1 MWSFFATQ
9 IYVSPIYI
17 WITANIE
24 KWSFFAYPDLMIKID
39 EIEKIAWIFFH
50 RVIFAF
56 WIQICN
62 PNLCK
67 SHTFW
72 NTANIGKWHIFTYP
86 VLITKIDE
94 TENGRPPTCSVC
106 NTAVTV
112 EHILI
117 SCTKYKTKREVVF
130 TDHYTNEVNRL
141 WRAFYKN
148 QIFLESMQ

>member
-1 MWSFFATQ
+1 MFFFC
-9 IYVSPIYI
+9 IPR
-17 WITANIE
+17 
-24 KWSFFAYPDLMIKID
+24 PDDKNWWNRKNCLN
-39 EIEKIAWIFFH
+39 FSH
-50 RVIFAF
+50 RVIFVF
-56 WIQICN
+56 WIKICN

-130 TDHYTNEVNRL
+130 TDHYTNGSEPSMKSILQESNIFSVNAIMRFLTEVDL
-141 WRAFYKN
+141 LDK
-148 QIFLESMQ
+148 I